1 MINDFSLDE
10 KNMYYDNMSVDFI
23 IACNVR
29 LWELDDGSNEV
40 LLRVN
45 GIWDEL
51 NNIFKRQATVG
62 IGKNNFKYGR
72 IQKWNDYFW
81 GYTYCLE
88 AKDFP
93 LISR

>member
-1 MINDFSLDE
+1 MKIHSKSFL
-10 KNMYYDNMSVDFI
+10 DFI

-29 LWELDDGSNEV
+29 LWGLDDGSNEIR
-40 LLRVN
+40 LRVN

-51 NNIFKRQATVG
+51 NNTFKRQSTVG

-72 IQKWNDYFW
+72 IQKWNDNFW
-81 GYTYCLE
+81 GYSYCLE

-93 LISR
+93 LKSG